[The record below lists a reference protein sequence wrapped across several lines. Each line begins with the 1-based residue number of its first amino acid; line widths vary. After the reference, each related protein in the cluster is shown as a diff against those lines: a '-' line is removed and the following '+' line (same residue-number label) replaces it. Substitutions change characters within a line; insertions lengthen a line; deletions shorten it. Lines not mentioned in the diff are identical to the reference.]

1 MLNPNLQLD
10 LQPELQPKLEAKLD
24 RDHCLEAQCPIQ
36 FVLDLLG
43 NKWSIL
49 VLRELFGGDHR
60 THELL
65 SALPGISTKTL
76 TQRLRELE
84 AYGLVERRIYAEIP
98 PRVEYSL
105 TSKGQQIQPVMAALH
120 QVGSQWLEQDPC
132 ICPLN
137 QVVTPSSG
145 TTVIG

>member
-1 MLNPNLQLD
+1 MLEINQCFD
-10 LQPELQPKLEAKLD
+10 T
-24 RDHCLEAQCPIQ
+24 QCPIQ

-49 VLRELFGGDHR
+49 VLRELFMSDRR

-65 SALPGISTKTL
+65 KALPGISTKTL

-84 AYGLVERRIYAEIP
+84 AQGLIERRIYAEIP

-105 TSKGQQIQPVMAALH
+105 TLKGRQVQPVMAALH
-120 QVGSQWLEQDPC
+120 AVGSQWLEQEAC
-132 ICPLN
+132 VCPLN
-137 QVVTPSSG
+137 AIEQP
-145 TTVIG
+145 

>member
-1 MLNPNLQLD
+1 M
-10 LQPELQPKLEAKLD
+10 LEANS
-24 RDHCLEAQCPIQ
+24 CIETQCPIQ

-49 VLRELFGGDHR
+49 LLRELFMSDRR

-65 SALPGISTKTL
+65 IALPGISTKTL

-84 AYGLVERRIYAEIP
+84 AQGLIERRIYAEIP

-105 TSKGQQIQPVMAALH
+105 TLKGRQMQPVMSALH
-120 QVGSQWLEQDPC
+120 QVGSQWLEQEPC
-132 ICPLN
+132 LCPLEASPFEAIEP
-137 QVVTPSSG
+137 VSVT
-145 TTVIG
+145 V